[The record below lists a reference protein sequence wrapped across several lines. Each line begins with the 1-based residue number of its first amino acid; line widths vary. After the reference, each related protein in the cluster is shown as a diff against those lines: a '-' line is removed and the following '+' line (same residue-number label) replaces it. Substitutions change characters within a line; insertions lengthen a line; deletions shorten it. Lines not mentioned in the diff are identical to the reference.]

1 MGDKITQFSLENYR
15 NNIQLFAKGRFKPIF
30 RNFVFF
36 RTISEYSWSI
46 FVFFRT
52 ISEYSWS
59 IVE

>member
-1 MGDKITQFSLENYR
+1 LINFASETLVGTGTQFSLENYR

-36 RTISEYSWSI
+36 RA
-46 FVFFRT
+46 